1 MADPPVEGNVFT
13 HARPC
18 GECSL
23 CCNLLSIEEL
33 EKPEHVWCRYF
44 AKGVGCSIHPE
55 RPQVCRD
62 FQCLWTFAAPL
73 DERWRPDRCGFV
85 MRPGPANE
93 VVIDVDP
100 RSPDAWRA
108 EPFYGQI
115 KAWSQRREPPHRM
128 VMVRSRARLAI
139 VFPEGEIDLGP
150 ERLNE
155 PIESGYVLR
164 RGQLRPYAHYGP
176 PGSPPAPEDALLN

>member
-1 MADPPVEGNVFT
+1 
-13 HARPC
+13 
-18 GECSL
+18 
-23 CCNLLSIEEL
+23 
-33 EKPEHVWCRYF
+33 
-44 AKGVGCSIHPE
+44 
-55 RPQVCRD
+55 
-62 FQCLWTFAAPL
+62 
-73 DERWRPDRCGFV
+73 